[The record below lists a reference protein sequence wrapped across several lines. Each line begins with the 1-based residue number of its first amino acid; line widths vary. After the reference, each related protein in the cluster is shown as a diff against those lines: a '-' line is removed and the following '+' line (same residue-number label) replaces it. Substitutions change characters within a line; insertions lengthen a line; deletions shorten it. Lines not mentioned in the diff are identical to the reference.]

1 MTEIDTDTDTDLQKT
16 NSTRTIVRVS
26 VGLILAVLL
35 VLAVMDRSANSS
47 ATSTTDAWREQLK
60 TAAGEN
66 RQLSASELSQ
76 YVVGEPEI
84 SGEPTEGVVIY
95 TWNGT
100 FRSYKTSVMCAD
112 QQDDAVVVGVEG
124 PSL

>member
-1 MTEIDTDTDTDLQKT
+1 MPEPDTQTDTDLQKT
-16 NSTRTIVRVS
+16 NSTRMIVRVS

-35 VLAVMDRSANSS
+35 VLAWQDRSANND
-47 ATSTTDAWREQLK
+47 ATGTTDAWREQLK
-60 TAAGEN
+60 TALGEN

-76 YVVGEPEI
+76 YVVGNPEI
-84 SGEPTEGVVIY
+84 TGEPTEGVVIY
-95 TWNGT
+95 TWNGI

-112 QQDDAVVVGVEG
+112 QQDNAVVVGVEG